1 MKNNTNQ
8 PNNASRCILLFIV
21 SLVCAV
27 LIVYNPARYWWLA
40 PVGVVCFSIMA
51 FLLSLNF
58 FHSMDK
64 TMSVEDKQREE
75 NAYWM
80 DKQDPKSGSRH
91 KDKYR
96 NR

>member
-1 MKNNTNQ
+1 MG
-8 PNNASRCILLFIV
+8 NNAGSNNKFRCILLFVI
-21 SLVCAV
+21 SLVCLV
-27 LIVYNPARYWWLA
+27 LIIHNPARYFWTA
-40 PVGVVCFSIMA
+40 PIGVVSFSLCV
-51 FLLSLNF
+51 FLVSLNF

-64 TMSVEDKQREE
+64 NLSREDRQREE

-80 DKQDPKSGSRH
+80 DKQDPKSSGRY